1 MGCHLSYLFHPL
13 FAVSK
18 TRFFIYVCP
27 CLIYWLI
34 YQHLSGLGIQHRKLI
49 QWKSWINLFDMW
61 LSLDGREF
69 LFFLGLPGERRSKLE
84 IALVADPERARITLS
99 LANSKWFDKSRSVAQ
114 LVFCSAKNNSMRTN
128 ISASVQLWQR
138 LSDHFAYFYIHDSK
152 KRVTPNKIKV

>member
-18 TRFFIYVCP
+18 TRFFYLCMSMSN
-27 CLIYWLI
+27 LLTN
-34 YQHLSGLGIQHRKLI
+34 LSTFVWAGDPTPKVDPV
-49 QWKSWINLFDMW
+49 KSWINLFDMW